1 MRQMPALPP
10 SLACESKDTLT
21 GLFAERLNLLL
32 LRNASQAMRKVQ
44 QIFLSSG
51 HFSRSVGY

>member
-1 MRQMPALPP
+1 
-10 SLACESKDTLT
+10 LT
-21 GLFAERLNLLL
+21 GLFAERLNLPL

-51 HFSRSVGY
+51 HSSRGVGY

>member
-1 MRQMPALPP
+1 MPALPP

-32 LRNASQAMRKVQ
+32 LRNASQAMRKVP

-51 HFSRSVGY
+51 HSSRGVGY